1 MYYQTANFFPLR
13 KRASIPGVMSLA
25 HQEIL
30 KIIIS
35 NNRNFLI
42 VEIAE
47 RMAAETGF
55 IYSERLIRQ
64 VMSRNRYVCRL
75 ANELSPLERDC
86 ELRRYYRERVMYPG
100 GPFTAPQLVFVDES
114 SKKLKDCRRTR
125 VWRVK
130 GDKVAVPVYHTN
142 AGDSACVIASLSLEG
157 VQSVTVIDINGEG
170 NVDGERFLQA
180 FEEDIL
186 VYCEPY
192 PGNRSV
198 IVMDNAQVHMK
209 LLISAACQQR
219 GVIVIYLPAYSFD
232 YNPIELVFNVAK
244 TKLRNR
250 YGHGALPPGFRI
262 GDLFKSCLD
271 DCLTPEIACN
281 MFVKCFVP
289 VTPEDRAWAT
299 R

>member
-1 MYYQTANFFPLR
+1 
-13 KRASIPGVMSLA
+13 MSLSD
-25 HQEIL
+25 QEIL
-30 KIIIS
+30 KIIIN

-47 RMAAETGF
+47 QLSAETGF

-64 VMSRNRYVCRL
+64 VMSRNRYVSRL
-75 ANELSPLERDC
+75 ANELSPSERDN
-86 ELRRYYRERVMYPG
+86 ELRRYYREHVMFPG
-100 GPFTAPQLVFVDES
+100 GAFTAPQLLFVDES
-114 SKKLKDCRRTR
+114 SKKLTDCRRTR

-142 AGDSACVIASLSLEG
+142 AGDSTCVIASLSLEG
-157 VQSVTVIDINGEG
+157 VQSVTAIDVNDEG
-170 NVDGERFLQA
+170 NVNGERFLQA

-186 VYCEPY
+186 VNCEPY

-209 LLISAACQQR
+209 LLISAACQHR
-219 GVIVIYLPAYSFD
+219 GVLVIYLPAYSFD

-244 TKLRNR
+244 TRLRNR
-250 YGHGALPPGFRI
+250 YGRGALPPGLKI
-262 GDLFKSCLD
+262 SDLFKSCLD
-271 DCLTPEIACN
+271 DCLTPEIVCN

-289 VTPEDRAWAT
+289 VTQQDRAWAN